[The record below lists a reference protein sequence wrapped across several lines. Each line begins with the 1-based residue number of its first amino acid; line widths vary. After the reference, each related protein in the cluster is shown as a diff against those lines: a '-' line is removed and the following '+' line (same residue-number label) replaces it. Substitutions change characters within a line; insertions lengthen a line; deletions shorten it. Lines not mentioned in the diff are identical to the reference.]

1 MSKTAYDIESEL
13 KGSAV
18 VRTGFGGRPE
28 LINFFIDGSG
38 DSVDASMMPKF
49 DALDLYAL
57 RYGKM
62 VPVVTK
68 LLADGESESCVC
80 AVKVTMADDV
90 PETVVFTT
98 PAGDTLTF
106 TVADGTWAFAAA
118 K

>member
-1 MSKTAYDIESEL
+1 MSKTAYEIETEL
-13 KGSAV
+13 KGSAAN
-18 VRTGFGGRPE
+18 RTGFGGRPE
-28 LINFFIDGSG
+28 LINFFFDGSG
-38 DSVDASMMPKF
+38 ETVDASMMPKF
-49 DALDLYAL
+49 DTLDLYAL
-57 RYGKM
+57 RCGKM

-80 AVKVTMADDV
+80 AVKVTMADEA

-118 K
+118 E